1 MNKIAKI
8 YYVIIGILLVLLI
21 AAEYFK
27 PKPFN
32 WNATFNSDDKIPF
45 GTYILY
51 NTLPEIFPRSDIIN
65 VDSSANKVLSNS
77 AFFDLEDHNY
87 IFIDK
92 SVNFSAD
99 ETDLLIEWIK
109 KGNNVFIATEDIN
122 GEYWEKKF
130 NISIGS
136 KTNFFSAIDGEIES
150 KFNVINSD
158 SNNFKVNLVNP
169 ELKSEKAY
177 GIFQSYM
184 VRYIASFDTS
194 RSTVLGNYSN
204 GDVNFIAL
212 ELGKGKL
219 YFSSVP
225 YAFTNFNML
234 RGDNHEYV
242 YKSLSYLP
250 ATKNIIW
257 DEHYST
263 GSKVVMSPLRY
274 FLSQPA
280 LSWAYY
286 VTIGGI
292 VVYIIFAAKRK
303 QSAIPIIEAPRNST
317 VEFVQTISNLYLQN
331 KEHKKIATKKTK
343 FFLEFIRNK
352 YRLATSKFDDEFYL
366 LLSKKSGVDESTIRG
381 IFQTIKHANESARLD
396 FDTLKLVNKKIE
408 EFYKKVNYERN

>member
-8 YYVIIGILLVLLI
+8 YYVIIGILIVLLI
-21 AAEYFK
+21 VAEYYK
-27 PKPFN
+27 PKPFD
-32 WNATFNSDDKIPF
+32 WNATFDSDDKIPF

-51 NTLPEIFPRSDIIN
+51 NTLPEIFPQSDIIN
-65 VDSSANKVLSNS
+65 VDSSANQVLSDS
-77 AFFDLEDHNY
+77 AFFNLVDHNY

-99 ETDLLIEWIK
+99 ETDMLIEWIK

-122 GEYWEKKF
+122 VEYWEKKL

-169 ELKSEKAY
+169 GLKSEKAY

-204 GDVNFIAL
+204 GDVNFIAM
-212 ELGKGKL
+212 ELGEGKL
-219 YFSSVP
+219 YLSSVP

-234 RGDNHEYV
+234 RGENHEYV

-250 ATKNIIW
+250 SNNNIIW
-257 DEHYST
+257 DEHYSI
-263 GSKVVMSPLRY
+263 GSNVAMSPLRY

-280 LSWAYY
+280 LTWAYY
-286 VTIGGI
+286 VAIGGI

-331 KEHKKIATKKTK
+331 REHKKIATKKIK

-352 YRLATSKFDDEFYL
+352 YRLTTSKFDDEFYV
-366 LLSKKSGVDESTIRG
+366 LLSKKSGVDENTIRS
-381 IFQTIKHANESARLD
+381 IFQSIKHVNESARLD
-396 FDTLKLVNKKIE
+396 FDTLKQVNEKIE
-408 EFYKKVNYERN
+408 KFYKKVNYERN